1 MPLRPKLQPTDA
13 ELEVLQ
19 VLWKRGACTVREVYE
34 EVNQARGTAYTTTL
48 KIMQIMYEKGLV
60 TRDDKERSHL
70 YKAKARPVETRRSM
84 VRSFI
89 DRVFAGSAADMV
101 LSALGSGKTSAKDL
115 EKIRALLES
124 AGKDKKGR

>member
-1 MPLRPKLQPTDA
+1 MPRRPKLQPTDA

-48 KIMQIMYEKGLV
+48 KIMQIMHEKGLV

-70 YKAKARPVETRRSM
+70 YKAKARPEETRRSM

-101 LSALGSGKTSAKDL
+101 LSALGSGKTSSKDL
-115 EKIRALLES
+115 EKIRALIEA
-124 AGKDKKGR
+124 AGKEKKGK